1 MSRNSDRIEKL
12 RERVQEFYDRRVLHG
27 HDHQA
32 TTTESLAL
40 LESALVLLDD
50 ETTRA
55 NDNRIEAEDY
65 HRGCVDWKA
74 KFEELQRSKS

>member
-12 RERVQEFYDRRVLHG
+12 RERVQEFYDRNGSRRGLT
-27 HDHQA
+27 DA
-32 TTTESLAL
+32 LKL
-40 LESALVLLDD
+40 LESAMTLLDD
-50 ETTRA
+50 ETKRA

-74 KFEELQRSKS
+74 KFEELQRSNT